1 MSGWR
6 TEKFVWSEVD
16 LRKLAEEF
24 GSIEV
29 KLTGRDGNTST
40 FFRQLRTGKLEPL
53 EYGQGLDALLG
64 RGLDLRSDEARHLY
78 WTRLAS
84 DAAMLSL
91 CRVARCGAAIVGR
104 SEFIADPLFAG
115 SLLSVGFNQPPGGI
129 AHRRCHQTSPSKR
142 HPKADRTCC
151 VHAEVKAIL
160 TADRSRL
167 KDSTLYFARVDAEG
181 NLQPSGRP
189 YCTGCSKL
197 ALEVGIGKWVL
208 WHADGPREYAAEEY
222 NDLSHNFDALEELEE
237 RGEREEAAGCGL
249 RQGGAGG

>member
-1 MSGWR
+1 MSAWH
-6 TEKFVWSEVD
+6 TEKFIWSEAD
-16 LRKLAEEF
+16 LRRLAEEF

-53 EYGQGLDALLG
+53 AFGQGLDVLLL
-64 RGLDLRSDEARHLY
+64 RGVDLRSEEARHLY
-78 WTRLAS
+78 WARIAC

-160 TADRSRL
+160 NVDRSRL
-167 KDSTLYFARVDAEG
+167 QDSTLYFVRVDAEG

-222 NDLSHNFDALEELEE
+222 NDLSHNYDALEELSEEE
-237 RGEREEAAGCGL
+237 RFGL
-249 RQGGAGG
+249 RASGSGKEGGAGG